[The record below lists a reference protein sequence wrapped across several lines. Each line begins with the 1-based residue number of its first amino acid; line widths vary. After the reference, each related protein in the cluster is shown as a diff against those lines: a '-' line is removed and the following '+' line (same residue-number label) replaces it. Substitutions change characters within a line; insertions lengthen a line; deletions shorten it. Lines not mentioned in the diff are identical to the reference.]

1 MNGIYLF
8 VVLLISWIAI
18 VYLLSPYIKRSKH
31 FSLFGPAI
39 MLKFVKNRGVIEGI
53 SKKFPAK
60 AFSKVSV
67 IVVIIAG
74 IVALISLIYSA
85 YLASFIRPS
94 QAPPVTEFL
103 GLPGINPVI
112 PIGYGIVALVVSVVV
127 HEMMH
132 GVTAKRHGLKV
143 DSVGVL
149 FFIVPVG
156 AFVEPNE
163 TEMMSADPVIRRRI
177 FAAGPG
183 VNIIIGIILAI
194 LISTVMFS
202 SAAPVHNGVYV
213 QSSDPQVN
221 PSIPAG
227 NEIIAIGN
235 YTGNN
240 VTTALINSNL
250 APGSNVN
257 VSLFNGKN
265 VKQVEAVAGIV
276 IVSTL
281 PGYPAANV
289 SVPSNS
295 VLLSINHTEIRNE
308 TVLTD
313 VLDAIP
319 PGTTISMTVLVMPS
333 HTVRTFNMTTT
344 SAYRYYAQYDPSANN
359 PAYRDY
365 SFVGISISYM
375 GITGYQ
381 MNELRNLIFLREFYS
396 NPVEG
401 FIEAIGLPFYGLNP
415 VPVSMASMFS
425 VPFSPLIFWGM
436 LNTFYWFF
444 WINILLGITNALPFA
459 FFDGGQFFRDT
470 LTIAGRKFRSLSN
483 EKVVN
488 QIMYFMS
495 FLVFFLILWELIVPR
510 II

>member
-8 VVLLISWIAI
+8 VILLFSWIAAI
-18 VYLLSPYIKRSKH
+18 YFLSPYIRKSRH

-39 MLKFVKNRGVIEGI
+39 MLKFVKNRGVIESI

-60 AFSKVSV
+60 TFARVSV
-67 IVVIIAG
+67 VIVILAG
-74 IVALISLIYSA
+74 IVALISLAYSA

-103 GLPGINPVI
+103 GIPGINPVI
-112 PIGYGIVALVVSVVV
+112 PIGYGIVALVISVVV
-127 HEMMH
+127 HELMH
-132 GVTAKRHGLKV
+132 GVTAKKHGLKV

-156 AFVEPNE
+156 AFVEPDE
-163 TEMMSADPVIRRRI
+163 SEMMQADPVVRRRI

-183 VNIIIGIILAI
+183 INIIIGVLLAI
-194 LISTVMFS
+194 IISTVMFS
-202 SAAPVHNGVYV
+202 SAVPMHQGVYV
-213 QSSDPQVN
+213 QSSDTNVN
-221 PSIPAG
+221 PSIIPG

-240 VTTALINSNL
+240 VTNALINSNIP
-250 APGSNVN
+250 PGTNVS
-257 VSLFNGKN
+257 VSLFNGKT
-265 VKQVEAVAGIV
+265 VERVQALAGIV

-295 VLLSINHTEIRNE
+295 ILLSINNTEIRNE
-308 TVLTD
+308 TVLAD

-319 PGTTISMTVLVMPS
+319 PGNSISMKVMVMPS
-333 HTVRTFNMTTT
+333 HTVRTYNMTTT

-359 PAYRDY
+359 PAYKGY
-365 SFVGISISYM
+365 SFIGISISYM

-381 MNELRNLIFLREFYS
+381 MGEIRDLIFMRGFYS

-401 FIEAIGLPFYGLNP
+401 FIEAIGLPFYGFNP
-415 VPVSMASMFS
+415 VPSAMADLFS
-425 VPFSPLIFWGM
+425 VPFNPLIFWGM
-436 LNTFYWFF
+436 VNTFYWFF

-459 FFDGGQFFRDT
+459 FFDGGQFFKDT
-470 LTIAGRKFRSLSN
+470 LIIAGRRFKALSS

-488 QIMYFMS
+488 QVMYFMS
-495 FLVFFLILWELIVPR
+495 FLVLFLIMWELIIPR